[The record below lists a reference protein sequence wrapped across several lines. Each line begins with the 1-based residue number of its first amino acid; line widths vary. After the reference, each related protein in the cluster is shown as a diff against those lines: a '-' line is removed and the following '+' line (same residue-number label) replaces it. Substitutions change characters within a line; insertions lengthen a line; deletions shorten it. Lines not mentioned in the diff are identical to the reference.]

1 VIDICE
7 IFTHWHTG
15 RSKDEIAGSLG
26 LSRNTVRRYVA
37 AAEAWRF
44 AVRGPVHPG
53 DGLQSPASLLA
64 PSFVRHD
71 LAQLFRD
78 SHGPGGASDFV
89 SMIISAMPD
98 SRLSI
103 EDIFGTGDR
112 AVVRLQMSGTHT
124 GHRCL
129 ASLRGRA
136 LSASAMFIYRVD
148 GGRLAEAWQLADG
161 LAFYRLAG
169 LID

>member
-1 VIDICE
+1 MINDAVTAVRAAVDAIND
-7 IFTHWHTG
+7 
-15 RSKDEIAGSLG
+15 RSIGE
-26 LSRNTVRRYVA
+26 R
-37 AAEAWRF
+37 AAE
-44 AVRGPVHPG
+44 
-53 DGLQSPASLLA
+53 LLA

-98 SRLSI
+98 FRHGI
-103 EDIFGTGDR
+103 EDIFGAGDR
-112 AVVRLQMSGTHT
+112 AVVRLHMSGTHT
-124 GHRCL
+124 GAPL
-129 ASLRGRA
+129 LGQPARGRA
-136 LSASAMFIYRVD
+136 LSASAVFIYRAA
-148 GGRLAEAWQLADG
+148 GGHFAEAWQLVDG

>member
-1 VIDICE
+1 MINDAVTAVRHAVDAIND
-7 IFTHWHTG
+7 
-15 RSKDEIAGSLG
+15 RSIGD
-26 LSRNTVRRYVA
+26 R
-37 AAEAWRF
+37 AAE
-44 AVRGPVHPG
+44 
-53 DGLQSPASLLA
+53 LLD

-78 SHGPGGASDFV
+78 NHGPGGASDFV

-98 SRLSI
+98 FRLGI

-112 AVVRLQMSGTHT
+112 AVVRLAMSGTHT
-124 GHRCL
+124 GAPL
-129 ASLRGRA
+129 LGQPGRGRQ
-136 LSASAMFIYRVD
+136 LSASAVFIYRVA
-148 GGRLAEAWQLADG
+148 GGRLAEAWQLVDG

>member
-1 VIDICE
+1 MINDAVTAVRAAVDAIND
-7 IFTHWHTG
+7 
-15 RSKDEIAGSLG
+15 RSIGD
-26 LSRNTVRRYVA
+26 R
-37 AAEAWRF
+37 AAE
-44 AVRGPVHPG
+44 
-53 DGLQSPASLLA
+53 LLA

-98 SRLSI
+98 FRLGI
-103 EDIFGTGDR
+103 EDIFGAGDR

-124 GHRCL
+124 GAPL
-129 ASLRGRA
+129 LGQPARGRA
-136 LSASAMFIYRVD
+136 LSASAVFIYRVAD
-148 GGRLAEAWQLADG
+148 GRLAEAWQLVDG

>member
-1 VIDICE
+1 MINDAVTAVRAAVDAIND
-7 IFTHWHTG
+7 
-15 RSKDEIAGSLG
+15 RSIGD
-26 LSRNTVRRYVA
+26 R
-37 AAEAWRF
+37 AAE
-44 AVRGPVHPG
+44 
-53 DGLQSPASLLA
+53 LLA

-98 SRLSI
+98 FRLSI
-103 EDIFGTGDR
+103 EDIFGAGDR

-124 GHRCL
+124 GAPL
-129 ASLRGRA
+129 LGQPARGRA
-136 LSASAMFIYRVD
+136 LSASAVFIYRVAD
-148 GGRLAEAWQLADG
+148 GRLAEAWQLVDG
-161 LAFYRLAG
+161 LAFNRLAG

>member
-1 VIDICE
+1 MINDAVTAVRAAVDAIND
-7 IFTHWHTG
+7 
-15 RSKDEIAGSLG
+15 RSIGD
-26 LSRNTVRRYVA
+26 R
-37 AAEAWRF
+37 AAE
-44 AVRGPVHPG
+44 
-53 DGLQSPASLLA
+53 LLA

-98 SRLSI
+98 FRLSI
-103 EDIFGTGDR
+103 EDISGAGDR

-124 GHRCL
+124 GAPL
-129 ASLRGRA
+129 LGQPARGRA
-136 LSASAMFIYRVD
+136 LSASAVFIYRVAD
-148 GGRLAEAWQLADG
+148 GRLAEAWQLVDG